1 MRFPEKQKLKMTDG
15 DTFGVGEIF
24 TEYNDHLEKEAEV
37 KERLREVSRS
47 SSVIIIITHTFYTSR

>member
-1 MRFPEKQKLKMTDG
+1 MTSREIKIKMADVES

-37 KERLREVSRS
+37 KERLREV
-47 SSVIIIITHTFYTSR
+47 